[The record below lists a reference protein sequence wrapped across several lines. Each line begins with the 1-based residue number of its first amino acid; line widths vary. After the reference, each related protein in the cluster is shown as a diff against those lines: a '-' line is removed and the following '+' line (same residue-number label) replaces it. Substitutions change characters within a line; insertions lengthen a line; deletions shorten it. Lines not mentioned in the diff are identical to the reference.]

1 MPVSDPRRLNERYNE
16 LFAARDLDGL
26 MALYEEDAVL
36 CPAPGREIRGRAEIS
51 KRLAGLLALTGVL
64 EASEQSCVAFG
75 DCALLHARWRFVGT
89 NGEGKPVAFGGVSS
103 KLARRGPDGNWRTVI
118 DMPTGGV

>member
-16 LFAARDLDGL
+16 LFAERDLDGL

-36 CPAPGREIRGRAEIS
+36 CPAPGQEICGRAEIS

-64 EASEQSCVAFG
+64 ETSGQSCVAVEN
-75 DCALLHARWRFVGT
+75 CALLHARWRFVGVT
-89 NGEGKPVAFGGVSS
+89 DEGARIEFGGASS